1 MIREH
6 VIRTIKTYIN
16 IIYNNKIGKYVW
28 KKPKIESIDETLDYI
43 YENKCSV
50 SRFGDGEFAIISGN
64 SNGFQKRDEEL
75 GIRLAEIL
83 KNPIEDHIV
92 CLPDIFG
99 DMKDLKNS
107 SREFNNGLL
116 GKERRKWLKLI
127 DLNRTYYNTFFT
139 RCYNMFEDKSN
150 AIGWFEKNKKIWI
163 DQDILIIEGKYSRL
177 GVGNDLF
184 QEAKSIQRILAP
196 AQNAYDQYDALLN
209 EAQEYG
215 GGKLIL
221 LALGMT
227 ATVLAYDLAKLG
239 FWAIDIGHI
248 DVEYEWYKL
257 GVKDKVALKG
267 KYVNEV
273 VGGGENISDD
283 VSEEYWKQ
291 IIKIVG
297 E

>member
-1 MIREH
+1 M
-6 VIRTIKTYIN
+6 
-16 IIYNNKIGKYVW
+16 
-28 KKPKIESIDETLDYI
+28 
-43 YENKCSV
+43 
-50 SRFGDGEFAIISGN
+50 
-64 SNGFQKRDEEL
+64 
-75 GIRLAEIL
+75 
-83 KNPIEDHIV
+83 

-127 DLNRTYYNTFFT
+127 DLNRTYYNAFFT

-273 VGGGENISDD
+273 VGGERKYFG
-283 VSEEYWKQ
+283 
-291 IIKIVG
+291 
-297 E
+297 